1 MSNISIQ
8 NGFYGKLVT
17 KKNGNTFFEPI
28 GKAVILE
35 KVVKSIERVKYDY
48 VLGYDYGMEPLT
60 YTISRGKLSDPNSCT
75 DLATAGMDVER
86 KEYAA
91 FCKSITQQEDEVL
104 QNFGIYY
111 SYENLGW
118 LHTPRISNDGSMI
131 LCYRS
136 CSLITENRVLKGEYT
151 GNYFIT
157 PKGTLADWITM
168 ASEEVLPYTPLSI
181 VLLCS
186 MSAITAGILGFKYPL
201 GNGIMHLCAVSSAG
215 KTTAAFLAASIAG
228 DPFMAAKTVWENG
241 NSVEKISLL
250 QSFSS
255 TENALI
261 GKLSGNIGVPIIIDE
276 LGKYTG
282 DDLTQT
288 IFNMYDG
295 GSKSRYNDKM
305 QVYEQAGFKGTI
317 ITTGEFSLFEKCG
330 KKLEGLY
337 NRVLKIKDKLTVSP
351 EHSDKIKQTCMKNN
365 GRIAPRLAK
374 YILDNGGIYYVV
386 PKYEHWKK
394 VLREILPAVSFKEK
408 FIDTFPALYL
418 TTAEIAKE
426 SLGLEFNVEGIVE
439 YFCNYL
445 EDTDNNMEVSLDSYD
460 YLMKEFFANSANFY
474 QKGDSNDIQTH
485 STVWGRYEKIEDELY
500 SSSKKIV
507 GKYLVRQNI
516 VNDLLIKGG
525 YTKAQCVAVWKQKGL
540 IDYEKGRNTRT
551 RKIDFTKKSEEVFVF
566 YVFESKETSQDE

>member
-8 NGFYGKLVT
+8 NGFYGKLIT
-17 KKNGNTFFEPI
+17 KKDGNTFFAPI

-35 KVVKSIERVKYDY
+35 KIVKSIERVKYDF
-48 VLGYDYGMEPLT
+48 VLGYDYGMESLT
-60 YTISRGKLSDPNSCT
+60 YTISRGKLSDPNSCI
-75 DLATAGMDVER
+75 DLATAGMDVDR
-86 KEYAA
+86 KEYSA
-91 FCKSITQQEDEVL
+91 FYKSIVQQEDELL
-104 QNFGIYY
+104 QNFQIQYA
-111 SYENLGW
+111 YEHLGW
-118 LHTPRISNDGSMI
+118 LYTPRIDNGSTI

-136 CSLITENRVLKGEYT
+136 CSLITENAILKGEYM
-151 GNYFIT
+151 GNYSIN
-157 PKGTLADWITM
+157 PKGTLSEWLGM
-168 ASEEVLPYTPLSI
+168 AREEVLPHIPLSI

-186 MSAITAGILGFKYPL
+186 MSAITAGILGFQYPL

-215 KTTAAFLAASIAG
+215 KTTAAFLAASVAG

-317 ITTGEFSLFEKCG
+317 ITTGEFSLFDKCG

-337 NRVLKIKDKLTVSP
+337 NRVLKIKDKLTISA
-351 EHSDKIKQTCMKNN
+351 EHSDKIKQTCMKSN

-374 YILDNGGIYYVV
+374 HILEHGGLEYVV
-386 PKYEHWKK
+386 SKYESLKK
-394 VLREILPAVSFKEK
+394 DLREILPSVSFKEK

-426 SLGLEFNVEGIVE
+426 ALNLEFDVEGIVA
-439 YFCNYL
+439 YFYNYL

-485 STVWGRYEKIEDELY
+485 STVWGRYEKIEDEIH
-500 SSSKKIV
+500 SSGKKIV

-516 VNDLLIKGG
+516 VNDLLNKGG
-525 YTKAQCVAVWKQKGL
+525 YTKTQCVAVWKQKGL

-566 YVFESKETSQDE
+566 FVFESKEGSHDE